1 VIWWSFYEKQ
11 AMTDCHQILTGKL
24 QALDVIHV
32 VTGKSNNG
40 SAKPVGKKRL
50 MPMYEYRCP
59 ICNTQMELELSM
71 DHDLVRCTDC
81 GAQANRI
88 YSAPNVVFKGKG
100 FYSTDK

>member
-1 VIWWSFYEKQ
+1 MQQSN
-11 AMTDCHQILTGKL
+11 
-24 QALDVIHV
+24 DVNYV
-32 VTGKSNNG
+32 VLRKSNGG
-40 SAKPVGKKRL
+40 SVRLVGKKSL

-88 YSAPNVVFKGKG
+88 YSVPGIVFKGKG
-100 FYSTDK
+100 FYSTDKGNK

>member
-1 VIWWSFYEKQ
+1 
-11 AMTDCHQILTGKL
+11 MTDYRQTLTGKH
-24 QALDVIHV
+24 QQKDVISV
-32 VTGKSNNG
+32 GTGKSNG
-40 SAKPVGKKRL
+40 GDATPARKKRL

-88 YSAPNVVFKGKG
+88 YSVPGIVFKGKG
-100 FYSTDK
+100 FYSTDKGNK

>member
-1 VIWWSFYEKQ
+1 MTGFHLILIGKQ
-11 AMTDCHQILTGKL
+11 QSN
-24 QALDVIHV
+24 DVNHV
-32 VTGKSNNG
+32 VLRKSNGG
-40 SAKPVGKKRL
+40 SVRLVGKKRL

-88 YSAPNVVFKGKG
+88 YSVPGLVFKGKG
-100 FYSTDK
+100 FYSTDKGNK

>member
-1 VIWWSFYEKQ
+1 
-11 AMTDCHQILTGKL
+11 M
-24 QALDVIHV
+24 
-32 VTGKSNNG
+32 G
-40 SAKPVGKKRL
+40 SWRRKYSSSERIQQGSM

-59 ICNTQMELELSM
+59 ICNNQMELELSM

-88 YSAPNVVFKGKG
+88 YSVPGLVFKGKG

>member
-1 VIWWSFYEKQ
+1 
-11 AMTDCHQILTGKL
+11 MTEYRQILIGKRQL
-24 QALDVIHV
+24 NDAINVEV
-32 VTGKSNNG
+32 RKSNIG
-40 SAKPVGKKRL
+40 DVRLVRKKRL

-81 GAQANRI
+81 GALANRI